1 MKIIFKLAWRNLWR
15 NRRRTALTVVT
26 VALGLALLL
35 VTLGLGDGSHLQMI
49 DNAVRMGSGHV
60 LIQSRGY
67 QAHGGVQ
74 RALPEE
80 TRFRIR
86 SWIERHGDA
95 SPVQNVV
102 ERVFA
107 SGLASSADG
116 STGVRI
122 IGTQPGPESESSKFG
137 EKLVQGEFVRP
148 GAGDQAVIGTGV
160 ARKLRVGLGSKFV
173 VLSQAAGSSELQS
186 RLLRVSG
193 ILQTG
198 LEDLDQSLVIIPLG
212 AAQDLLLLPRQV
224 HQVAVFVED
233 VEASGALAERGRMDL
248 PESAEVLDW
257 TEAMPELTEFIRIDD
272 AGNYLFNGIF
282 LLLIAFVV
290 LNTLLMSALERKR
303 EYALLDAIGLSSSG
317 RFFMMFTEAVLLALL
332 STSVGM
338 ALGYGAH
345 LYLESSGLPL
355 DVFYQG
361 EGELSAAGAVMD
373 PVLYSRLSAERLVVS
388 ASVITSLTLVLAL
401 FPAWRAGRRVSV
413 QLLGRM

>member
-1 MKIIFKLAWRNLWR
+1 MKIIFKLAWRNLGR

-74 RALPEE
+74 RALREE

-86 SWIERHGDA
+86 TWIERQGDA

-148 GAGDQAVIGTGV
+148 GAGDQAVIGSGV

-212 AAQDLLLLPRQV
+212 VAQDLLLLPRQV

-233 VEASGALAERGRMDL
+233 VEASGALAQRGRMDL

-338 ALGYGAH
+338 TLGYGAH

-373 PVLYSRLSAERLVVS
+373 PVLYSRLSAERLVAS
-388 ASVITSLTLVLAL
+388 ASVITSLTLILAL

>member
-1 MKIIFKLAWRNLWR
+1 MKIILKLAWRNLGR
-15 NRRRTALTVVT
+15 NRRRTALTVAT

-67 QAHGGVQ
+67 HAHGGVQ
-74 RALPEE
+74 RALGEE
-80 TRFRIR
+80 TRSRVR
-86 SWIERHGDA
+86 TWIEQLEDGL
-95 SPVQNVV
+95 PVENVV

-122 IGTQPGPESESSKFG
+122 IGTQPGPEGEASKFD
-137 EKLVQGEFVRP
+137 EKLVKGEFVRP
-148 GAGDQAVIGTGV
+148 GAGDQAVIGSGV

-193 ILQTG
+193 VVQAG
-198 LEDLDQSLVIIPLG
+198 LEDLDQSLVIIPLEV
-212 AAQDLLLLPRQV
+212 AQELLLLPDQV
-224 HQVAVFVED
+224 HQVAVFLEEA
-233 VEASGALAERGRMDL
+233 EASAALARCGRMDL

-257 TEAMPELTEFIRIDD
+257 AEAMPELTEFIRIDD

-303 EYALLDAIGLSSSG
+303 EYALLDAIGLSPSG
-317 RFFMMFTEAVLLALL
+317 RFSMMFTEAVLLALL
-332 STSVGM
+332 STSVGL
-338 ALGYGAH
+338 ALGYGVH

-355 DVFYQG
+355 DAFYDG

-373 PVLYSRLSAERLVVS
+373 PVLYSRLSAERLVAS
-388 ASVITSLTLVLAL
+388 ASIILSLTLILAL
-401 FPAWRAGRRVSV
+401 VPAWRAGRRVSV

>member
-1 MKIIFKLAWRNLWR
+1 MKIVLKLAWRNLGR
-15 NRRRTALTVVT
+15 NRRRTGLTVAT

-67 QAHGGVQ
+67 HALGGVQ
-74 RALPEE
+74 RALGEK
-80 TRFRIR
+80 TRSRIR
-86 SWIERHGDA
+86 TWIEQLGDA
-95 SPVQNVV
+95 SPVRNVV

-122 IGTQPGPESESSKFG
+122 IGTRSGPENEVSKFG
-137 EKLVQGEFVRP
+137 EKLVQGEFLPP
-148 GAGDQAVIGTGV
+148 GAGNQAVIGSGV

-193 ILQTG
+193 VLQTG

-212 AAQDLLLLPRQV
+212 VAQELLLLPRQV
-224 HQVAVFVED
+224 HQVAVFLDD
-233 VEASGALAERGRMDL
+233 VEASGALSQRGRKEL
-248 PESAEVLDW
+248 PESVEVLTW
-257 TEAMPELTEFIRIDD
+257 AEAMPELNDFIRIDD

-303 EYALLDAIGLSSSG
+303 EYALLDAIGLSPSG

-332 STSVGM
+332 STSAGL

-355 DVFYQG
+355 AAFYEG

-388 ASVITSLTLVLAL
+388 TSIIVSLTLVLAL
-401 FPAWRAGRRVSV
+401 VPAWRAGRRVSV